1 MTGHLIA
8 VLIAVAMVVGPFL
21 FALNG
26 SRSNY
31 ARELDEQREKTRDAL
46 KPRDRSRLGTVR

>member
-1 MTGHLIA
+1 MTGHLLA

-31 ARELDEQREKTRDAL
+31 ARQVDEQREKTRDAL
-46 KPRDRSRLGTVR
+46 ARSERHRLGTVR